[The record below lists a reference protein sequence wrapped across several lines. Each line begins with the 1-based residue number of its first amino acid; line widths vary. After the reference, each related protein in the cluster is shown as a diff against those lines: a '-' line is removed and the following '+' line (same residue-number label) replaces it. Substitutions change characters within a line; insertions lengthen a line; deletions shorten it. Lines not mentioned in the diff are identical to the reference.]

1 MPHGVASLAVAA
13 LFVQLGSACH
23 PRPTTGPI
31 AVPPIGLD
39 STATA
44 RWVADQRASCPGSLI
59 FAFNEDMIERKGT
72 NSAVVFRYEKSF
84 AGVQCIRPR

>member
-13 LFVQLGSACH
+13 LLVQLGSACH

-31 AVPPIGLD
+31 AVPPIGID

-44 RWVADQRASCPGSLI
+44 RWVAHQRVSCPDNLV
-59 FAFNEDMIERKGT
+59 FAFNEDMIERKDT
-72 NSAVVFRYEKSF
+72 DSTVVFRYEKSF
-84 AGVQCIRPR
+84 AGVQCIRTR